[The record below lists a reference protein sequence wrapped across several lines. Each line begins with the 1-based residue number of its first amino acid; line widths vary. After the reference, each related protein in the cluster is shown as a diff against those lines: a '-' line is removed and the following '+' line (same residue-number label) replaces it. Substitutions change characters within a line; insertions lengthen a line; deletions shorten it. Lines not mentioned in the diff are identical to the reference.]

1 MGAILQL
8 LDPWTETLDR
18 NENGFKLAGV
28 IYIYRISDNRFTG
41 ITRRN
46 FEIFRGLCGDE
57 TLKNV
62 ILVINM
68 WGEVTR

>member
-1 MGAILQL
+1 VSATLHL
-8 LDPWTETLDR
+8 LDPWTESLDR
-18 NENGFKLAGV
+18 YENGSKLAGV

-41 ITRRN
+41 IAGRN
-46 FEIFRGLCGDE
+46 FGIFRGFCGDE

-68 WGEVTR
+68 